1 LTVPLK
7 ISANEDP
14 LLASLACVKVGG
26 CERKALADLIV
37 ELVVV
42 VLFNAGER
50 HVALGSRA
58 SRMA

>member
-26 CERKALADLIV
+26 CERKALANLIV

-42 VLFNAGER
+42 VLLMPVNAT
-50 HVALGSRA
+50 
-58 SRMA
+58 